1 MPVKQCVLPTF
12 LITSRKNRRNLFP
25 SFLHDTQTAGAVG
38 SAGHSWERAEVL
50 RAIRQQGTAVE
61 WGHAQAQWQ
70 HWAAPHGS
78 LLLVLLARLGDV
90 GFVTSVQHRCS
101 GHLVHPQEEHQPCA
115 HRSVWRG
122 SSKGRGISAM
132 ICVECI
138 TYGHAA

>member
-1 MPVKQCVLPTF
+1 MASLPVKQCVLPTF

-101 GHLVHPQEEHQPCA
+101 GHLVALCILKRSISPVPIARFGEAPPKEEGYQP
-115 HRSVWRG
+115 
-122 SSKGRGISAM
+122 
-132 ICVECI
+132 
-138 TYGHAA
+138 